1 MNKIFLTFL
10 FSGAMAFIA
19 NSAVAHPVHTPA
31 KNTVPMQ
38 LTQVPGYYRVMLGDF
53 EVTAL
58 YDGAASL
65 DSSLFAD
72 YSKLTKT
79 ELDELIEHKF
89 SPKTANGGVD
99 TAIIAFLVNT
109 GDNLILIDAGK
120 GDVEAPIFVDKK
132 GMLLT
137 SLEAA
142 GYKAEQIDVILP
154 THMHADHFSGVTTAG
169 KKVFPNAT
177 IYLSNQE
184 KAFWLDTPEEK
195 IPANAKPFVAWARE
209 AAAPYLASGHI
220 KYYDSGDEVIPGVKS
235 VPLHGH
241 TLGHNGFEF
250 TSKGETMLVWGD
262 LMHNHAIQ
270 MAHPE
275 VAVDFD
281 ADSISA
287 RKSRLKM
294 LPEITK
300 REILVAGAHLPF
312 PGLGR
317 LRAEKDGGYRW
328 IPVEYQ
334 LIRKNN

>member
-1 MNKIFLTFL
+1 MKKTVLTL
-10 FSGAMAFIA
+10 AI
-19 NSAVAHPVHTPA
+19 SAVLSFAAGNLSAHPAHIPA
-31 KNTVPMQ
+31 KNPVPMQ
-38 LTQVPGYYRVMLGDF
+38 LTQVPGYFRVMLGDF

-65 DSSLFAD
+65 DSALFEH
-72 YSKLTKT
+72 YSQLSKA
-79 ELDELIEHKF
+79 ELDALIEHKF
-89 SPKTANGGVD
+89 SPKTATGGVD

-120 GDVEAPIFVDKK
+120 GDVDDPIFVDKK

-142 GYKAEQIDVILP
+142 GYKAEQIDTILP
-154 THMHADHFSGVTTAG
+154 THMHADHFSGVTVDG

-184 KAFWLDTPEEK
+184 KTFWLDTPEDKLSE
-195 IPANAKPFVAWARE
+195 NAKPFVAWARE
-209 AAAPYLASGHI
+209 AAAPYLESSQI
-220 KYYDSGDEVIPGVKS
+220 KYYNSGDEVIPGVKS
-235 VPLHGH
+235 IPLHGH

-262 LMHNHAIQ
+262 LIHNHAIQ

-287 RKSRLKM
+287 RKSRLNV
-294 LPEITK
+294 LPEIAK
-300 REILVAGAHLPF
+300 RELLVAGAHLPF
-312 PGLGR
+312 PGLGH
-317 LRAEKDGGYRW
+317 LRVEKEGGYRW
-328 IPVEYQ
+328 IPVEYRP
-334 LIRKNN
+334 IRQK

>member
-1 MNKIFLTFL
+1 MNKKLLGLLLTSAIAL
-10 FSGAMAFIA
+10 GATQAI
-19 NSAVAHPVHTPA
+19 AHPAHTPA
-31 KNTVPMQ
+31 KNVVPMQ

-65 DSSLFAD
+65 DSTLFEQ
-72 YSKLTKT
+72 YSKLSKA
-79 ELDELIEHKF
+79 ESDALISHEF
-89 SPKTANGGVD
+89 SPKTAMGGVD

-109 GDNLILIDAGK
+109 GENLILIDAGK
-120 GDVEAPIFVDKK
+120 GDVETPIFIDKK
-132 GMLLT
+132 GRLIA
-137 SLEAA
+137 SLEAS

-154 THMHADHFSGVTTAG
+154 THMHADHFSGVTVEG

-184 KAFWLDTPEEK
+184 KAFWLDTPEDK
-195 IPANAKPFVAWARE
+195 LSDNAKPFVAWARE
-209 AAAPYLASGHI
+209 AAAPYLASNQV
-220 KYYDSGDEVIPGVKS
+220 KYYNSGDEVIPGVKS
-235 VPLHGH
+235 IPLAGH

-250 TSKGETMLVWGD
+250 SSKGEEMLVWGD

-270 MAHPE
+270 MKHPE

-287 RKSRLKM
+287 RKTRLNA
-294 LPEITK
+294 LPEIAK

-317 LRAEKDGGYRW
+317 LRAEESGSYRW
-328 IPVEYQ
+328 IPVEYRP
-334 LIRKNN
+334 IHKN